1 MAYSDEQIHALVNQY
16 GACVYRFAMAQMRSE
31 ADAED
36 VYQEVF
42 LRLIRSQPEF
52 EGPAHQKAWFMKVT
66 ANCCKDFL
74 KKASRRDLPL
84 SEQPTEEAVAEPEQ
98 NDDLLAALEALND
111 RDRCLIHLFYY
122 EGYRTEEIAEI
133 LDKKPSTIRSGL
145 KRVRKKLKDFMEGGQ
160 S

>member
-1 MAYSDEQIHALVNQY
+1 MAYSDDQIRALVSQY
-16 GACVYRFAMAQMRSE
+16 GACVYRFALSQMKNA
-31 ADAED
+31 ADADD

-52 EGPAHQKAWFMKVT
+52 EGPMHQKAWFMTVT

-84 SEQPTEEAVAEPEQ
+84 PEQSEEQAEAEP
-98 NDDLLAALEALND
+98 NDDLQEAIFALDD
-111 RDRCLIHLFYY
+111 RARCLIHLFYY

-133 LDKKPSTIRSGL
+133 LEMKPSTVRSGL
-145 KRVRKKLKDFMEGGQ
+145 KRARKKLKDFMEGGQ
-160 S
+160 E